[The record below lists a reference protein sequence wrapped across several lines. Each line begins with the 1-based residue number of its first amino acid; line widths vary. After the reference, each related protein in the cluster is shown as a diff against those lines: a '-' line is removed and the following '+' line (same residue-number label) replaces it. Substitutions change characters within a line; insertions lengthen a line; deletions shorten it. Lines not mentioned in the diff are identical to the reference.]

1 MVDQKEN
8 DTTERAGEQ
17 PASGEGDLSGKAKKQ
32 YDKARKD
39 FDKAFGSVRQQVR
52 GFDTKETKSRVE
64 AWVQKNPTLTIFL
77 SVGAGI
83 LAGRLM
89 KKAFTPSPP
98 PPLSERARSQAGKLT
113 ADMQRYA
120 RDTRDEVSKRTAEA
134 QKDLG
139 RRAGEARKNLSRRS
153 EEWSEATSRQA
164 ADLGNR
170 ASKQAAQFKKEASRQ
185 ASEAGKRFSEQAGQ
199 AGKYARDSSDK
210 ASKTLKKKARH
221 GSNIMEVLLLSLR
234 SAAIA
239 GVLGQVGRWMRKFK

>member
-1 MVDQKEN
+1 MVDQKKN

-32 YDKARKD
+32 YDRARKD

-52 GFDTKETKSRVE
+52 GFDTKETKNKIE
-64 AWVQKNPTLTIFL
+64 AWVKENPTLTIFL

-83 LAGRLM
+83 LAGRLV

-113 ADMQRYA
+113 ADVQRYA

-139 RRAGEARKNLSRRS
+139 RRAGEARKNLSRQS
-153 EEWSEATSRQA
+153 EAWSEMTSKQA
-164 ADLGNR
+164 ADLGKR
-170 ASKQAAQFKKEASRQ
+170 ASKQAAQFKEEASRQ
-185 ASEAGKRFSEQAGQ
+185 ASEAGKF
-199 AGKYARDSSDK
+199 ARDSSGK

-221 GSNIMEVLLLSLR
+221 GSNVMEVLLLSLR